1 MRNVDDKLE
10 REGREKIAQ
19 KRIETKREKK
29 MKGMDEKEN
38 GKDM

>member
-10 REGREKIAQ
+10 REGQEKERN
-19 KRIETKREKK
+19 KKGKK

>member
-1 MRNVDDKLE
+1 MRNVDDKIE
-10 REGREKIAQ
+10 REGHEKIAQ
-19 KRIETKREKK
+19 KRKETKREKK